1 MGGHYFEGWVGWVVE
16 EVCCAKPF
24 SGFQLAFL
32 VTKLLVR
39 CFFCLG
45 RERNALLGRI
55 EGSISINRD
64 MTYPS
69 PFSIR
74 TSNSACRSIDPDW
87 PSCWLFP
94 DSADILFS
102 SSTDGWIV

>member
-1 MGGHYFEGWVGWVVE
+1 MGGHYFEGWVSRVVE
-16 EVCCAKPF
+16 EVCCAEPF
-24 SGFQLAFL
+24 SGFQLAFQGI
-32 VTKLLVR
+32 KLLVR
-39 CFFCLG
+39 RFFCLG
-45 RERNALLGRI
+45 RGRNAWLGSI

-64 MTYPS
+64 ITYPS

-94 DSADILFS
+94 DSADILLS
-102 SSTDGWIV
+102 SSTDGLIV